1 MSSNVNIFNSQQ
13 QQDEPSYIFY
23 IKNLKT
29 TININTQYHS
39 NININ
44 KYQRGEN
51 TYILLRIKTLKKNK
65 KLRKI

>member
-44 KYQRGEN
+44 KDQIGEN

-65 KLRKI
+65 NL